1 MKRFI
6 CILLSTI
13 LTLGMLAGCG
23 GKKNDTDDTSTSSAA
38 SAPLEAQE
46 DDTMHMNMLFS
57 MIGTPDNGVTE
68 LLGDGNHQKYR
79 ADGSLFQRDYDG
91 VVYGKDI
98 VFTVSYNEYGDVDE
112 IDVDFDDSVS
122 EQQLIEE
129 ISALT
134 GREQNNDGKWTAETA
149 VVSLT
154 KTDNGMCV
162 ILTQFSA
169 ESAENDV
176 EY

>member
-1 MKRFI
+1 MKRFF
-6 CILLSTI
+6 CILLSAI
-13 LTLGMLAGCG
+13 LMLGMLAGCG
-23 GKKNDTDDTSTSSAA
+23 GSKDSTDDAA
-38 SAPLEAQE
+38 STTASALEAQE

-68 LLGDGNHQKYR
+68 LLGDGNDQKYR
-79 ADGSLFQRDYDG
+79 ADGSLLQREYDG

-98 VFTVSYNEYGDVDE
+98 VFTVSYDEYGDVDE
-112 IDVDFDDSVS
+112 IDVDFDDSVTE
-122 EQQLIEE
+122 EQLAEE

-134 GREQNNDGKWTAETA
+134 GRERNDDGKWTAETA

-154 KTDNGMCV
+154 KTDGGMC
-162 ILTQFSA
+162 ITLTQFSA
-169 ESAENDV
+169 ETADDDV